1 MSGETGFP
9 KSLERDPT
17 TLEQVS
23 ADLEQGSDDL
33 EQVSAD
39 QEQGSDDLEHI
50 GRYIGHIPP
59 TISVSIS
66 VGSRRPIPTSRI
78 LVSAPQWSERLV
90 PLVGTPVVG
99 NFCRSETCVGLSFLL
114 LLQYEYG

>member
-1 MSGETGFP
+1 
-9 KSLERDPT
+9 
-17 TLEQVS
+17 
-23 ADLEQGSDDL
+23 
-33 EQVSAD
+33 
-39 QEQGSDDLEHI
+39 
-50 GRYIGHIPP
+50 
-59 TISVSIS
+59 
-66 VGSRRPIPTSRI
+66 